1 MKRFS
6 LCAVHHAV
14 CICTERT
21 PIVQDRTT
29 YCLPRRLLVER
40 IGSLFVL
47 YGRLSFQAVISDVNR
62 GSSVGCVNVDSEAKL
77 SNRGGCPVL
86 KSEKWGANDRA
97 RSGEE
102 VVPFNKPQHRA

>member
-1 MKRFS
+1 M
-6 LCAVHHAV
+6 CAVHHAV

-86 KSEKWGANDRA
+86 KLSLI
-97 RSGEE
+97 
-102 VVPFNKPQHRA
+102 HI